1 MTALPTPIT
10 KPKILFVD
18 DEASVLTGISRTL
31 YGRYQLTLANG
42 GDEGLQLLEA
52 QDFDVVVT
60 DMRMPEMDGA
70 TFLQRVRA
78 KRPGTIRMVLSG
90 HSDLE
95 AACAAINDGQIFRFL
110 LKPIARDALVGALE
124 AGLEQKRL
132 VDAERILLERTFAGS
147 IDALSETLALTSP
160 EAFGRS
166 RRLKRI
172 VTSLATEL
180 GLSRRWPLEVAA
192 SLSQLGAITLPP
204 EVARRWREGLALSES
219 ERAMISRASTIPQ
232 QLIRHLPR
240 VEPVV
245 TLLDALSSSGTI
257 SSPSASLEVAI
268 LLAAE
273 QLERRIEGGET
284 PEAIANELEKDPA
297 MPSALIIAI
306 KRVGG
311 LLFGARSTR
320 SVQLMSLQ
328 VGMVL
333 TDDVRTRAG
342 ALLIGRGHEISD
354 GLLVRLR
361 NFAATVGIKEPLQVA
376 VPADP

>member
-1 MTALPTPIT
+1 
-10 KPKILFVD
+10 
-18 DEASVLTGISRTL
+18 
-31 YGRYQLTLANG
+31 
-42 GDEGLQLLEA
+42 
-52 QDFDVVVT
+52 
-60 DMRMPEMDGA
+60 
-70 TFLQRVRA
+70 
-78 KRPGTIRMVLSG
+78 MVLSG

-110 LKPIARDALVGALE
+110 LKPIARDALVNALE

-132 VDAERILLERTFAGS
+132 IEAERVLLERTFAGS
-147 IDALSETLALTSP
+147 IDALSETLALTNP

-204 EVARRWREGLALSES
+204 EVARRRRDGVPLTDA
-219 ERAMISRASTIPQ
+219 ERTMISRASTIPQ
-232 QLIRHLPR
+232 QPIKHLPR

-257 SSPSASLEVAI
+257 SSPSSSLEVAI

-273 QLERRIEGGET
+273 QLERRIEAGET
-284 PEAIANELEKDPA
+284 PEAIGADLEKDPA
-297 MPSALIIAI
+297 MPSLLVTAI
-306 KRVGG
+306 KRIGG

-320 SVQLMSLQ
+320 SVELLSLQ

-354 GLLVRLR
+354 GLLMRLR

-376 VPADP
+376 VPADR